1 MDAAEPRFT
10 GLSLII
16 GRIVSLVAGLIT
28 PGRLLIEPVEALD
41 LVGLNETLT
50 NYPSLT
56 HISTVLTLFG
66 LSLLLFGV
74 LKFPK
79 MAQGLGGTTRNLLL
93 LGVSMVVFFLVCRL
107 LARGTY
113 HAVAHVLEH
122 GVGGGGEQLF
132 NILALSLQMMRV
144 SLRYVGGTLGLV
156 GFALFAWCATGLFSS
171 RFHVVV
177 GKIMA
182 IYSAVGFVALMLSE
196 HIHGFDFGLLTG
208 IYTSLRVVV
217 LVWLL
222 TLGFSIYQD

>member
-1 MDAAEPRFT
+1 M
-10 GLSLII
+10 
-16 GRIVSLVAGLIT
+16 
-28 PGRLLIEPVEALD
+28 
-41 LVGLNETLT
+41 VGLNEALT

-56 HISTVLTLFG
+56 HISTVLALFG
-66 LSLLLFGV
+66 LSILLSGV

-122 GVGGGGEQLF
+122 GVGGGAEQLR

-156 GFALFAWCATGLFSS
+156 EFALFAWCATGLFSS

-182 IYSAVGFVALMLSE
+182 ILFGRGVRWFDAVRSHSRIRFRPAHQHLHIPADCGGGLASHPGFRHLPGSSAGQ
-196 HIHGFDFGLLTG
+196 GLIITPSHNLGVVTTG
-208 IYTSLRVVV
+208 S
-217 LVWLL
+217 
-222 TLGFSIYQD
+222 G